1 MEPVASRTLVRI
13 LAVLAPLS
21 AVVAVSTASPISA
34 ANDELRAAIPT
45 TEIIGGEL
53 TEPGEFDGVVA
64 LQAGTGLCSGTVVA
78 PRLILTAAHCLAA
91 LDPNTEVI
99 VHYGDHI
106 NAGTIVASN
115 WGAHP
120 QFCPD
125 CKQDLFDYG
134 YVEIDTDFMVPGG
147 YILPIA
153 TQAEWD
159 QAMAEGREV
168 TVVGYGEDPGT
179 GDGVGVKRK
188 VTTTISKLSKGG
200 LEFYAGGN
208 AHDSCNGDSGG
219 PAFVRVGSGELR
231 LAGITSRGSNPCGD
245 GGYYGAPYPALCWV
259 RNETGVDFIG
269 GECANCDCIDTDPPG
284 DDSDC
289 AVDPHRDDAPWALL
303 AFALLPVVRRLR
315 SRRR

>member
-34 ANDELRAAIPT
+34 ASDELRAAIPT

-106 NAGTIVASN
+106 NAGTIVASS

>member
-13 LAVLAPLS
+13 VALVALLSVAPVAS
-21 AVVAVSTASPISA
+21 A
-34 ANDELRAAIPT
+34 DDLRAEIPT

-78 PRLILTAAHCLAA
+78 PRLILTAAHCLAS
-91 LDPNTEVI
+91 LDPDTEVI
-99 VHYGDHI
+99 VHYGDSI
-106 NAGTIVASN
+106 NQGTIVASN

-147 YILPIA
+147 YTLPIA
-153 TQAEWD
+153 NQIEWD
-159 QAMAEGREV
+159 QAMAEGKEV
-168 TVVGYGEDPGT
+168 IIVGYGEDPGT
-179 GDGVGVKRK
+179 GDGVGDKRK
-188 VTTTISKLSKGG
+188 VTTSIQKLSKAG

-208 AHDSCNGDSGG
+208 LRDSCNGDSGG
-219 PAFVRVGSGELR
+219 PAFVRVATGELR

-259 RNETGVDFIG
+259 RNETGVDFLG
-269 GECANCDCIDTDPPG
+269 GACANCDCIDTDPPA
-284 DDSDC
+284 DDSNC
-289 AVDPHRDDAPWALL
+289 AVDRRDDEPWALL
-303 AFALLPVVRRLR
+303 ALVVIPIARRLR
-315 SRRR
+315 RR